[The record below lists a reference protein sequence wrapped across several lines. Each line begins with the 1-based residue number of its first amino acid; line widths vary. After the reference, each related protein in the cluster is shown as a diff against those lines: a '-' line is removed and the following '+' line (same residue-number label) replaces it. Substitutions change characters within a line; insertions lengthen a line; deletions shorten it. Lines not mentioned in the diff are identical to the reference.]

1 MKLMRWWAVPVAVA
15 ATMLMAACGG
25 GSSGTS
31 TSPAPSAGVSAA
43 STAPAPA
50 GSPPA
55 ALAQQINSAV
65 AKATSVHVA
74 AVVLQRGVTVT
85 VDLSLT
91 RANDVYGQMSYKG
104 APFTVLVTQGH
115 TYVKVTGAALK
126 TLGLPSAACVLM
138 CNKYLKMTAG
148 QSRGVT
154 GNLGWSSMVVGPSNS
169 LAHLDYVRT
178 TTVRGQPAWQMRAG
192 RVGTV
197 YVAAQ
202 GPSYLLRVVSNSGSN
217 HIDYTQWNSVTIP
230 PPPPASQVVD
240 LGQLMHP

>member
-1 MKLMRWWAVPVAVA
+1 MKIMRWWAMPVTA

-31 TSPAPSAGVSAA
+31 TSPA
-43 STAPAPA
+43 

-65 AKATSVHVA
+65 AKATGVHVA
-74 AVVLQRGVTVT
+74 AVVSQGGGTVT
-85 VDLSLT
+85 MDLSLT

-104 APFTVLVTQGH
+104 APFTVLVTHGH

-148 QSRGVT
+148 QSKGMT
-154 GNLGWSSMVVGPSNS
+154 GNLGWSSMVGGPSNT
-169 LAHLDYVRT
+169 LPHLHYVRT
-178 TTVRGQPAWQMRAG
+178 TTVRGQPAWQLRAG
-192 RVGTV
+192 RIGTV

-202 GPSYLLRVVSNSGSN
+202 GPSYPLRVVSPSGSN

-240 LGQLMHP
+240 LSQLMHP